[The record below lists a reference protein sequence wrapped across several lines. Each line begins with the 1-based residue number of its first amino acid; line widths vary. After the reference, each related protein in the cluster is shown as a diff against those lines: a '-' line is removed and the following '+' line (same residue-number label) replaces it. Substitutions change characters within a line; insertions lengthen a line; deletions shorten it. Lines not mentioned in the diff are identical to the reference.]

1 MLEARNCNVTINQ
14 TGIMA
19 QSVTVNS
26 SNSNV
31 AIKSLG
37 KKGFSKYVPSGP
49 VTHTVSLD
57 YTLKTEK
64 EPNYQ
69 IYNTIKSYINSSSF
83 SPVTIQVGGISGSFY
98 LESYSVSSSPNNLT
112 TAKANYVSFEESLSG
127 YLNDEKRENYFILT
141 TESGEDIVTEDG
153 VSTIITEGSLDYVGD
168 YNGFANGWTTY
179 FYENEVATSN
189 DVYDFNYSF
198 QTNWQPTYLIGRKT
212 PSQVDMISFQ
222 ESISVI
228 RDIYTKPRFSGEEL
242 YFSQNI
248 TGNFNGT
255 NRNSELRIYG
265 LYKLCGETGDY
276 LNFNLSGADIM
287 SSTINYSLNDLILT
301 ETNATKVG

>member
-19 QSVTVNS
+19 QSVTINS

-49 VTHTVSLD
+49 VTHTISLD

-98 LESYSVSSSPNNLT
+98 LESYSVNSSPNNLT
-112 TAKANYVSFEESLSG
+112 TAKASYVSFQESLSG
-127 YLNDEKRENYFILT
+127 YLNDQKDTGI
-141 TESGEDIVTEDG
+141 
-153 VSTIITEGSLDYVGD
+153 DYVG
-168 YNGFANGWTTY
+168 NSTGFANGWTTY
-179 FYENEVATSN
+179 FYENETVTSN

-198 QTNWQPTYLIGRKT
+198 QTNWQPTYLIGRRT

-222 ESISVI
+222 ESISVV
-228 RDIYTKPRFSGEEL
+228 RDIYTKPQFSGEEL

-276 LNFNLSGADIM
+276 LNFNLSGSDIM